1 MAEFVKVGE
10 LKDFQGSRGRAVDL
24 GGVRVAVF
32 RSGGSFVAFTDACPH
47 MGASLADGRL
57 QGDHVECA
65 WHGWR
70 YDVRTGQ
77 NDFKKW
83 ACLTVY
89 TVKVE
94 GEDVL
99 LLRPD
104 PPPPPEPEPAGDEWP
119 VWDPEKHLRKK

>member
-10 LKDFQGSRGRAVDL
+10 LKDFHDKRGRAVDL

-32 RSGGSFVAFTDACPH
+32 LTGGRFVAFTDACPH

-57 QGDHVECA
+57 AGDQVECA
-65 WHGWR
+65 WHGWK
-70 YDVRTGQ
+70 YDVHTGK
-77 NDFKKW
+77 NDWKEW

-94 GEDVL
+94 GQDVL
-99 LLRPD
+99 ILRPD
-104 PPPPPEPEPAGDEWP
+104 PPPTPPEPPEEDWTA
-119 VWDPEKHLRKK
+119 WDPEKHVKKK